1 VNTDILFEKVSKR
14 FILHHERPRS
24 FQELALSLFRRNPS
38 SREEFWA
45 LKDVH
50 LAISTGEIV
59 GLIGSNGA
67 GKSTI
72 LKLVSRIIRPTSG
85 RIDVSGRVGALL
97 ELGAGFHPDLTG
109 RENIYLNG
117 SILGLRRREIKHHLE
132 SIIDFSEMSRFIDM
146 PVRNYSSGMLVRLGF
161 AVATSF
167 QPDILLIDEV
177 LAVGDE
183 AFQGKCLQR
192 IGQMRENGITIL
204 FVSHNL
210 ETVRHLCH
218 RAIWLDRGQVQA
230 EGESNAVIAAYLKQ
244 VWGTDND
251 AATLDQTANPGRRWG
266 SGEVQ
271 ITSVRFYAADG
282 KERQVFITGE
292 RLIVRADYT
301 AHSKIYRPVF
311 GMAIHRQDGIQIN
324 ESNTA
329 FSGCDIPYI
338 EGHGQIEY
346 SIDLSLLAGTYR
358 FSIAVYDDT
367 IQHPYDHREQQF
379 IFQVNRGNALERYGL
394 VQIPCQ
400 WRHLV
405 TNQDHE
411 QS

>member
-1 VNTDILFEKVSKR
+1 MDTDIILLEKISKR

-24 FQELALSLFRRNPS
+24 FQELTLSLFRRNPN

-45 LKDVH
+45 LRDVC
-50 LAISTGEIV
+50 LAISAGEIV
-59 GLIGSNGA
+59 GLIGPNGA
-67 GKSTI
+67 GKSTL
-72 LKLVSRIIRPTSG
+72 LKLASRIIQPTSG
-85 RIDVSGRVGALL
+85 RIEVSGRVGALL

-117 SILGLRRREIKHHLE
+117 SILGLSRREIRKQLE
-132 SIIDFSEMSRFIDM
+132 SIIDFAEMSRFIDM

-167 QPDILLIDEV
+167 RPDILLIDEV

-183 AFQGKCLQR
+183 TFQVKCLQR

-218 RAIWLDRGQVQA
+218 RAVWLDGGQVRA
-230 EGESNAVIAAYLKQ
+230 EGKSNVVIAAYLKQ
-244 VWGTDND
+244 TWGTDD
-251 AATLDQTANPGRRWG
+251 AIDADQTADPGRRWG

-271 ITSVRFYAADG
+271 ITDVRFYSADG
-282 KERQVFITGE
+282 KERQAFETGE
-292 RLIVRADYT
+292 RMIVRADYI
-301 AHSKIYRPVF
+301 AHSKIHRPVF
-311 GMAIHRQDGIQIN
+311 GMAIYRQNGIQIN
-324 ESNTA
+324 ESNTK
-329 FSGCDIPYI
+329 FSGCDIAYI
-338 EGHGQIEY
+338 EGRGQIEY

-358 FSIAVYDDT
+358 FSIAIYDDT
-367 IQHPYDHREQQF
+367 IRHPYDHREQQF
-379 IFQVNRGNALERYGL
+379 IFQIHRGIAPERHGI
-394 VQIPCQ
+394 VRIPCQ
-400 WRHLV
+400 WRHFP
-405 TNQDHE
+405 TNRAHG

>member
-1 VNTDILFEKVSKR
+1 VDTHILFENVSKR

-24 FQELALSLFRRNPS
+24 FQELALSLFRRNPN

-45 LKDVH
+45 LRDVS
-50 LAISTGEIV
+50 LAISAGEIV

-67 GKSTI
+67 GKSTL
-72 LKLVSRIIRPTSG
+72 LKLASRIIQPTAG
-85 RIDVSGRVGALL
+85 RVKVGGRVGALL

-117 SILGLRRREIKHHLE
+117 SILGLSRREISQQLGF
-132 SIIDFSEMSRFIDM
+132 IIDFAEMSRFIDM

-167 QPDILLIDEV
+167 RPDVLLVDEV

-183 AFQGKCLQR
+183 AFQAKCLQR

-218 RAIWLDRGQVQA
+218 RAIWLDGGRVQA

-244 VWGTDND
+244 VWGTDDD
-251 AATLDQTANPGRRWG
+251 AASLDQTASPGRRWG
-266 SGEVQ
+266 SGQVQ
-271 ITSVRFYAADG
+271 VTDVRFYSADG
-282 KERQVFITGE
+282 KERQVFVTSE
-292 RLIVRADYT
+292 RMIVRANYT

-324 ESNTA
+324 ESNTK

-338 EGHGQIEY
+338 EGQGQIEY

-367 IQHPYDHREQQF
+367 LQHPYDHREQQF
-379 IFQVNRGNALERYGL
+379 AFQVNRGSTLERYGI
-394 VQIPCQ
+394 VRIPCQ
-400 WRHLV
+400 WRHL
-405 TNQDHE
+405 TANQDHG